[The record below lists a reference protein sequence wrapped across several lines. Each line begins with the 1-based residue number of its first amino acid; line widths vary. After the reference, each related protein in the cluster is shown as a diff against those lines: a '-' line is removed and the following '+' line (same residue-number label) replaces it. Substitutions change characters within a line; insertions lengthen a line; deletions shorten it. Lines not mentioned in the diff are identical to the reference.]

1 MGWKFYFFF
10 YSILLVLSYWAG
22 WGERWIVYDYLDVPM
37 QIILLAGIYGY
48 SYKQRIGNVGF
59 WRKWLPLV
67 ILWDLAGLLI
77 HYEPSQDNEN
87 TILMGV
93 VIYILYL
100 IIIPAYIA
108 IYLYSHKSEKLWNP
122 QPTPPQ

>member
-1 MGWKFYFFF
+1 MGWKIYFFF

-22 WGERWIVYDYLDVPM
+22 WGERWAVYNYLDVPM
-37 QIILLAGIYGY
+37 QIILLTGLYGY
-48 SYKQRIGNVGF
+48 SYKQRIGNVRF
-59 WRKWLPLV
+59 WIKWLPLV

-77 HYEPSQDNEN
+77 HYKPSQDNEN
-87 TILMGV
+87 AILMGV

-108 IYLYSHKSEKLWNP
+108 IYHYSHKSDSLWNP
-122 QPTPPQ
+122 QPASPQ